1 MNIYYNNVLLFSLIL
16 NILLHNLWNHKV
28 TTKPHR
34 CLCECELYTSQNY
47 DNDPQMKEIME
58 NFNKQTKQR
67 LRDDAISTG
76 VYEKS
81 VADKTEKICLNC
93 GKNMGTIAPSWKEAI
108 KKCIEVG
115 LANVAKIVKQLKDTF
130 GALQPDVDSDAIS
143 TGVYEKSVADKTEK
157 ICLNCGKNMGTIA
170 PSWKEAI
177 KKCIEVGLANVAKIV
192 KQMSGTIPVKI
203 PKIKVAEV
211 MIAGKF
217 TDEVT
222 LHSIF
227 KAFDS
232 HTFAEL
238 GTVQHAQYSLCVQTL
253 SGKQSYFTTHYS
265 TQSAEVVTTVA
276 DTKGA
281 VLAYGTTTT
290 SILDTT
296 IIASVLAIVVIVLV
310 TLIIYLILRYPRKKK
325 KKKKNHNT

>member
-170 PSWKEAI
+170 PSWSLKRPI
-177 KKCIEVGLANVAKIV
+177 KKCIEVGLANVAKISYV
-192 KQMSGTIPVKI
+192 CGI
-203 PKIKVAEV
+203 
-211 MIAGKF
+211 
-217 TDEVT
+217 
-222 LHSIF
+222 
-227 KAFDS
+227 
-232 HTFAEL
+232 
-238 GTVQHAQYSLCVQTL
+238 GTVQHAQYSLWVQTL

-325 KKKKNHNT
+325 KKKNHTYIKLLKE